1 MTDQRTVP
9 EFVEVDEPQES
20 VSLTGKAFQE
30 RLRVARPAQVAPVES
45 MPRVEPRAA
54 GRSKSL
60 IGSLDAYLMIV
71 VGVLL
76 AIGVMMV
83 YSTTFD
89 WSYQEFGDES
99 VRLFQHLRN
108 LGIGALMMTLLAL
121 IDYRVWRKLAVLI
134 LLLTIASLIAVLLF
148 GDERFGAR
156 RALIDGSYQPG
167 ELAEL
172 VIVIYIAAWLGSKG
186 AKVRSIWLGL
196 IPFMVLVGIIGVLV
210 LLQPDLSTAAVIF
223 VTAGVLYFLAGA
235 DITHLVVVLGIAGS
249 AGWIISQRL
258 SYAQDRV
265 SDYLAGLND
274 LTQTSY
280 HVQQAVIAF
289 LNGGWFGVGLGEG
302 RQKFGNLP
310 APHTD
315 SIFAVIGEEL
325 GIVGAALVVALY
337 VAFVIRGFQISRRA
351 VDPFG
356 ALLAAGI
363 PIWVSIKALLNIAV
377 MTSLLPSTGV
387 PLPFISFGGSS
398 LVVLM
403 AGVGLLL
410 SIARVTARQPA
421 PERRSIGATL
431 DRSGRNRRSRLSS
444 AGNSRSDAQTSPGS

>member
-1 MTDQRTVP
+1 MTDQRAAP
-9 EFVEVDEPQES
+9 EFIDIDHIEES

-30 RLRVARPAQVAPVES
+30 RLRVARPAQVTPAQPVPS
-45 MPRVEPRAA
+45 VETRLATRA
-54 GRSKSL
+54 KP
-60 IGSLDAYLMIV
+60 IITTFDAYLLIV
-71 VGVLL
+71 AGVLL

-89 WSYQEFGDES
+89 WSYQEFGNET
-99 VRLFQHLRN
+99 VRVFQHVRN
-108 LGIGALMMTLLAL
+108 LGIGALVLVLLAL
-121 IDYRVWRKLAVLI
+121 VDYRVWRKLAVLI

-172 VIVIYIAAWLGSKG
+172 VVMIYVGAWLGSKG
-186 AKVRSIWLGL
+186 AKVRSLWQGL
-196 IPFMVLVGIIGVLV
+196 IPFMILIGVIGGLV

-223 VTAGVLYFLAGA
+223 ITAGVLYFLAGA
-235 DITHLVVVLGIAGS
+235 DIVQLGVVLGIAGGV
-249 AGWIISQRL
+249 GWFLSQRL

-265 SDYLAGLND
+265 SSFLAGLND
-274 LTQTSY
+274 ITQTNY
-280 HVQQAVIAF
+280 HAQQAVIAF

-325 GIVGAALVVALY
+325 GIIGAAVVVLLY

-363 PIWVSIKALLNIAV
+363 PVWVAVKALMNIAV

-410 SIARVTARQPA
+410 SIARVAARQPA
-421 PERRSIGATL
+421 PERRSVGANL
-431 DRSGRNRRSRLSS
+431 DRSRGDRRSRISRP
-444 AGNSRSDAQTSPGS
+444 GNSRSNSQVSPGS